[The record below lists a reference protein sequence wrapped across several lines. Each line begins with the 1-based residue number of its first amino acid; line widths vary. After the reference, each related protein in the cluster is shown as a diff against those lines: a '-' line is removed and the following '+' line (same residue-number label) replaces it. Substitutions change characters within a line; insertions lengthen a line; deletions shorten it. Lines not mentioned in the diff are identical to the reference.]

1 MKWLA
6 AIFSVILGACNPT
19 QHNEHRYG
27 VVTIG
32 FGPSLDGT
40 IAWRPDQLTELR
52 NELLSLNALG
62 PTFSEASEGS
72 ADIVV
77 RPFASANGSVC
88 QYGAGRFTPG
98 THFVEVSPD
107 SPCTQGYLE
116 LRAAMAHEIGHA
128 LGMHHVCFTA
138 GEASDCDTAVGV
150 GPAIM
155 NPQISYG
162 DVLDPNAVP
171 GDPTGVPTTDP
182 TDLDLAEFRRTHP

>member
-19 QHNEHRYG
+19 QHNEQRYG

-32 FGPSLDGT
+32 FGAPIDTAGP
-40 IAWRPDQLTELR
+40 WRSDQLVELR
-52 NELLSLNALG
+52 NELQELNALG
-62 PTFSEASEGS
+62 PTFTEVTEAT
-72 ADIVV
+72 AQIVV
-77 RPFASANGSVC
+77 RPFDSSMRSGTCHLAAAC
-88 QYGAGRFTPG
+88 YGQGNTY
-98 THFVEVSPD
+98 VEVDPAE
-107 SPCTQGYLE
+107 TAGYLE
-116 LRAAMAHEIGHA
+116 LRTAMAHEIGHA